1 MRYVRLGRT
10 GLTVST
16 LACGTHIK
24 PFSQEECDGMFNYAL
39 DRGINV
45 IVTSAAYLTA
55 EAKISR
61 AVGHRR
67 DEFVIAT
74 TTDYRDALEV
84 GKEVDRSLGIFN
96 TDHIDIYQIGAIHRR
111 PEDLDRVLRPDGALH
126 ALQRA
131 KKAGKIDHIGVT
143 GHRSDVVAKAIA
155 TDQFDTALFIFN
167 WAQKYALADLIPLA
181 KEHDVGLMAIR
192 PLQGGAF
199 VNQVRKALRF
209 VLCSPVDVAVTGMY
223 TPAEI
228 DANVRMAEPP
238 CTPEEWGML
247 LAEADALEASGCH
260 RCDYC
265 MRIHDER
272 PSWLSLERETICP
285 HGIPISTLLSLHYYR
300 ARYGLPPSEELRW
313 REAVEQAQIC
323 DDCQQCEVHCPY
335 SIPIASLVH
344 EAVDCT
350 S

>member
-1 MRYVRLGRT
+1 VRLGRT

-24 PFSQEECDGMFNYAL
+24 PFSQEECDVFFNYAL

-67 DEFVIAT
+67 DDFVIAT

-84 GKEVDRSLGIFN
+84 GKEVDRSLGIFD

-111 PEDLDRVLRPDGALH
+111 SDDLDRVLKPDGALR

-131 KKAGKIDHIGVT
+131 KKEGKIDHIGVT

-167 WAQKYALADLIPLA
+167 LAQKYALTGLIPLA

-192 PLQGGAF
+192 PLQGGAL

-238 CTPEEWGML
+238 CTPEEWAAL
-247 LAEADALEASGCH
+247 LAEADSLEASGCH

-300 ARYGLPPSEELRW
+300 ARYGLPPSEEQRW
-313 REAVEQAQIC
+313 REAVEQAKIC
-323 DDCQQCEVHCPY
+323 DDCKRCEARCPY

-344 EAVDCT
+344 DAIDCT
-350 S
+350 P

>member
-1 MRYVRLGRT
+1 
-10 GLTVST
+10 VST

-24 PFSQEECDGMFNYAL
+24 PFSQEECDVFFNCAL

-45 IVTSAAYLTA
+45 IVTSAAYLTV

-111 PEDLDRVLRPDGALH
+111 PEDLDRVLKPDGALR

-167 WAQKYALADLIPLA
+167 WAQKDALADLIPLA
-181 KEHDVGLMAIR
+181 KKHDVGLMAIR

-199 VNQVRKALRF
+199 VDQVRNALRF

-228 DANVRMAEPP
+228 DANVQIAEPP
-238 CTPEEWGML
+238 CTSVEWATL
-247 LAEADALEASGCH
+247 LAEAESLDGSGCQ

-265 MRIHDER
+265 MGIHDER
-272 PSWLSLERETICP
+272 PSWLSLNRETVCP
-285 HGIPISTLLSLHYYR
+285 QGIPISTLLSLHCYR
-300 ARYGLPPSEELRW
+300 ARFGLPRRDEQRW
-313 REAVEQAQIC
+313 REAIERAKTC
-323 DDCQQCEVHCPY
+323 DDCMRCEASCPY
-335 SIPIASLVH
+335 SLPIARLVH
-344 EAVDCT
+344 AAVQCT
-350 S
+350 AG